1 MAFSVSMKHGQLF
14 LAVVLLCMSVFCCN
28 IGKAYDEEVPQ
39 TGTGLAG
46 YDPFTGSGVVGH
58 VPQTGIGVL
67 EDEPAGILDKAL
79 LCFNEKHIY
88 SSCEEAYRL
97 TETGD
102 IKVPYAYVEQYCHG
116 PCLSETHLV
125 LNCVENVMKHFVFY
139 NKATIEAIRE
149 TIKAGCSY
157 GPERGDFN
165 VAEHLQ
171 AEENRADKTQ
181 IKILSGLGLAI
192 IGHTILF

>member
-1 MAFSVSMKHGQLF
+1 MDPH
-14 LAVVLLCMSVFCCN
+14 LAES
-28 IGKAYDEEVPQ
+28 Q
-39 TGTGLAG
+39 
-46 YDPFTGSGVVGH
+46 
-58 VPQTGIGVL
+58 
-67 EDEPAGILDKAL
+67 
-79 LCFNEKHIY
+79 IY

-157 GPERGDFN
+157 GPERGSFLVYVDVFWFDCYLKAKCQNSVCVCFLSLWLELELDSSITELKQLIGLCDTGDFN

-171 AEENRADKTQ
+171 AEENRADNTQ